1 MTLRTARLVGAAL
14 VLAATSAPAAEYEL
28 NDLVLDTPWVRATP
42 PAAEVAGGYVTI
54 TNTGDEPARLV
65 GGEAEFAGRVEIH
78 EMAMRDGVM
87 RMRALAD
94 GLTIP
99 AGETVALE
107 PGGYHLMLMELTAPL
122 AAGETVRATLRFEP
136 AGAIELPF
144 AVAPLGASRP
154 PAE

>member
-1 MTLRTARLVGAAL
+1 MTLRTAWLVVAAVVGA
-14 VLAATSAPAAEYEL
+14 TAPATAADYEL
-28 NDLVLDTPWVRATP
+28 GELVLDTPWVRATP

-54 TNTGDEPARLV
+54 TNTGEDAVRLV
-65 GGEAEFAGRVEIH
+65 GGEAAFAERVEIH
-78 EMAMRDGVM
+78 EMAMHDGVM

-94 GLTIP
+94 GLAIP

-107 PGGYHLMLMELTAPL
+107 PGGYHVMFMELTAPL
-122 AAGETVRATLRFEP
+122 AAGDTVRATLRFEP